1 MSDTDSFIEEVTEE
15 VKRDRLF
22 ALMRRY
28 GWIAVLGVVLI
39 VGGAT
44 FNEIRKAGARSDAQ
58 DTGDAIFAAV
68 NNSGDPAR
76 IAALQA
82 VEPASPQAQLVIDSL
97 LASSQLNIGENE
109 AAADTLDGVAN
120 SGDSDM
126 PEIYR
131 QIALFKSV
139 TARGTDMDPASRRT
153 ALEALAAP
161 GAPLSL
167 LAQEQLALLEIE
179 QGNTDAAIALLE
191 AISVDSAV
199 TAGLLRRASQL
210 IVALGGTPPAVENMI
225 ANQ

>member
-22 ALMRRY
+22 ALMRKY

-109 AAADTLDGVAN
+109 AAADTFDGVAN